1 LRAAVAEAV
10 TMTLVLLAPF
20 VPHVTAEL
28 WDALGRTPELDAVA
42 WPEVDAAALVEEEV
56 EMVVQVNGR
65 VRGRLTVT
73 PDTPDDEVLA
83 RALAEE
89 RVQAQIAGKAIRKTL
104 VVPGR
109 LVNIVV

>member
-1 LRAAVAEAV
+1 
-10 TMTLVLLAPF
+10 
-20 VPHVTAEL
+20 
-28 WDALGRTPELDAVA
+28 
-42 WPEVDAAALVEEEV
+42 
-56 EMVVQVNGR
+56 VNGR